1 MKKILLFLAFDILML
16 FAYSQVITVSFTGQD
31 ATGKWIPLDS
41 VFASNQTLGWTET
54 LYWPDTVLTMQVTTG
69 IGDANMKSQNF
80 APLRL
85 FQNTPNPFN
94 GTTDVMLAAAEQG
107 ALALE
112 ITDVNG
118 RTVAKT
124 NNYLPLQPG
133 IHKFRIAVDNA
144 GVYFL
149 TARQNGKSV
158 SIKMV
163 CNGGNG
169 GNGIEYTGNV
179 EEQCIEQKQGE
190 SKNNVKGTISHK
202 FNLGDQ
208 MEYIGYAT
216 VNELYS
222 ESMHISQPQSESE
235 ELVLQFTDTQYVEPK
250 ITTDSVIEVLAVTA
264 QIAATV
270 YEDGGTPV
278 IVRGI
283 CWSTSP
289 MPTFSDS
296 VSVDSSGLGSFVAT
310 AANLE
315 IATTYY
321 VRAYATNSVGT
332 SYGEELS
339 FTTVDFPTVTTAAVG
354 SVTTTQVAAGG
365 EVTSDGGAPVSAFG
379 VCWATTQNPT
389 IADSVT
395 TDGSGVTP
403 FTSVITLLLP
413 NTTYYVRAY
422 ATNIAGT
429 AYGSIV
435 SVKTPKYPTIVTT
448 AVSNITATTA
458 ASGGNVTNDGG
469 VAMVE
474 RGVCWSTSPTPTIA
488 DSCTSDG
495 NTTGSYASA
504 VTGLTP
510 ATTYFLCAY
519 ATNTFGTAYG
529 STVSFTTK
537 LGGLPCTSTPT
548 VTDYDNNVYNTLQVG
563 TQCWMKENLRCKHYS
578 SSAGVNEGSG
588 TSVSVAYYY
597 HASNDAANDSIYG
610 LLYNWKAVMGSS
622 SASSANPSGVQGICP
637 VGWHIPSVAE
647 ITQLINYMGSQAS
660 YTCNGT
666 STNIAKALAATTKWG
681 TSNIACSIGKD
692 TYLNNESGY
701 TAYPAGY
708 YYAAGSFG
716 NFGSNMYL
724 WTTTLN
730 GSDAT
735 GYYLRNSY
743 ADMRS
748 ASYPKY
754 YAFSVRCVKD

>member
-41 VFASNQTLGWTET
+41 VSASNQTLGWTET
-54 LYWPDTVLTMQVTTG
+54 LYCPDTVLTMQVTTG
-69 IGDANMKSQNF
+69 IGDANLESQNF

-94 GTTDVMLAAAEQG
+94 GTTYVMLAAAEQG

-169 GNGIEYTGNV
+169 GNGIEYTGK
-179 EEQCIEQKQGE
+179 IEDAQFIAQNQNA

-208 MEYIGYAT
+208 MEYVGYAT
-216 VNELYS
+216 INELYS

-235 ELVLQFTDTQYVEPK
+235 ELVLQFADTQYVEPK

-289 MPTFSDS
+289 MPTVSDS

-321 VRAYATNSVGT
+321 VRAYATN
-332 SYGEELS
+332 
-339 FTTVDFPTVTTAAVG
+339 
-354 SVTTTQVAAGG
+354 
-365 EVTSDGGAPVSAFG
+365 
-379 VCWATTQNPT
+379 
-389 IADSVT
+389 
-395 TDGSGVTP
+395 
-403 FTSVITLLLP
+403 
-413 NTTYYVRAY
+413 
-422 ATNIAGT
+422 IAGT
-429 AYGSIV
+429 AYGSAV

-488 DSCTSDG
+488 DSRTSDG

-578 SSAGVNEGSG
+578 SSADVNEGSG

-681 TSNIACSIGKD
+681 TSNIDCSIGKD
-692 TYLNNESGY
+692 SYLNNESGY

-708 YYAAGSFG
+708 FYASGSFG

-730 GSDAT
+730 GSDVT